1 MSTHIYFLPYNLHYL
16 HISAHLMFNV
26 YIYTYLPFILS
37 THLDLHTSTIF
48 HSYPY
53 LPLISSHR
61 HPFYDVL
68 GHPCLFLDANFNWTE
83 KAENIKTM
91 RSSCHRYRI
100 FNINTSCEFFRF
112 LGTLVRASGE
122 Q

>member
-1 MSTHIYFLPYNLHYL
+1 MSTHIIYIYL

-91 RSSCHRYRI
+91 RSSCHRCRI
-100 FNINTSCEFFRF
+100 FNINNSCEFFRF